1 MRGRENELSVPLDVL
16 KNNNKNL
23 IYYLSARETHLP
35 LHIHW
40 GYLYTSLRAWGV
52 GFFFLSLVCMPGPSG
67 YLHTNAECQHLES
80 VFFGKFLCEWSTT
93 CGCKHCRVHAR
104 SLVCATEPPVVASED
119 KQTNNQEKG
128 LTTT

>member
-1 MRGRENELSVPLDVL
+1 MFGKIIIKTLSIIFQLEKHTFHCIYTAATFTPVYEPGVL
-16 KNNNKNL
+16 
-23 IYYLSARETHLP
+23 
-35 LHIHW
+35 
-40 GYLYTSLRAWGV
+40 
-52 GFFFLSLVCMPGPSG
+52 FFFFSCFLFLSLVCMPGPSG
-67 YLHTNAECQHLES
+67 YLHTNAERQHLES

-93 CGCKHCRVHAR
+93 CGCKHCSVHAR